1 MVSLSVKTV
10 ARYRNY
16 QILPI
21 KFQEAFTGIGIR
33 HGVECIVTRWTI
45 RDSNPSGGK

>member
-1 MVSLSVKTV
+1 VKAV
-10 ARYRNY
+10 ARYRNC

-21 KFQEAFTGIGIR
+21 KFQETFTGIGTGIGTG